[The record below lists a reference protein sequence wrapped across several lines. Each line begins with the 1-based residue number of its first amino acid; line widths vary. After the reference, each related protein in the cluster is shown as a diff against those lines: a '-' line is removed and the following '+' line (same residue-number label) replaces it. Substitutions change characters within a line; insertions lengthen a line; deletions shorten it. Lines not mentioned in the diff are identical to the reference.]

1 MGMGEAVPM
10 IVRQRLP
17 ATPTSL
23 RLARHAT
30 IGALAQ
36 AGVADNQLLTTVVL
50 AVNEAFGHA
59 VRHAYP
65 DALGDVDLMIECDAT
80 QITVTVAD
88 TGVGISRP
96 PRDPGLGLGIQLIGD
111 LTTAW
116 TVESDGTGT
125 AVCLRFDMNPA
136 PPSPERTLDVHGHP
150 GTPI

>member
-1 MGMGEAVPM
+1 M

-17 ATPTSL
+17 AKPASL

-30 IGALAQ
+30 TDALAQ
-36 AGVADNQLLTTVVL
+36 AGVVDHQLLAAI
-50 AVNEAFGHA
+50 AVAVSEAFGNA

-80 QITVTVAD
+80 QISVTVAD
-88 TGVGISRP
+88 TGVGITGP

-116 TVESDGTGT
+116 TVHSDGTGT
-125 AVCLRFDMNPA
+125 TVCLRFDVNPA
-136 PPSPERTLDVHGHP
+136 PPSPEHTPDVHGDP
-150 GTPI
+150 ETPI